1 MLPAGQHPGDDVE
14 MDEDMT
20 TVTVALQGGA
30 DFSCIGDALRAAPA
44 DSPSVFRIIVAGGF
58 YEVGLLEMKPNV
70 HIIAAD
76 GCSPTSENPVIIAA
90 QDDHPSVCSR
100 VMGAVLRDIRIEHPG
115 PFGSMASVV
124 IEAGNLRLENC
135 VLTGSVTIAVL
146 MCGTAAPVLDG
157 CEVYLCSGDGIKV
170 LTPPLRPQQD
180 CKH

>member
-1 MLPAGQHPGDDVE
+1 
-14 MDEDMT
+14 
-20 TVTVALQGGA
+20 
-30 DFSCIGDALRAAPA
+30 
-44 DSPSVFRIIVAGGF
+44 
-58 YEVGLLEMKPNV
+58 
-70 HIIAAD
+70 
-76 GCSPTSENPVIIAA
+76 
-90 QDDHPSVCSR
+90 
-100 VMGAVLRDIRIEHPG
+100 MGAVLRDIRIEHPG